1 MAETSFIRNFLSH
14 KYALIALGAVVV
26 IGAGSAL
33 YYYEGTRVP
42 QAPSLPATSTAASA
56 VTASGDVEPLENPDL
71 SFAASGRIAYVG
83 VAAGDRV
90 YAGQTLASL
99 DVAAL
104 SAQKNQALANEKA
117 AQAKLDALQAPARAT
132 DVAIKQSAVDQAT
145 QTRANT
151 YASLPATLSDAYA
164 KASDAVHVASDNYF
178 SNPNTPNPSLTF
190 NVSSS
195 DAANAAVSA
204 RVTVGTELSNW
215 NTELSSLPANP
226 SETALDSA
234 LSASLAHLAVVR
246 SFEDSLIT
254 TLNLAIP
261 TTAFPSSSI
270 SAAQSSV
277 SGARATVN
285 GLITALTAAKQSLVS
300 ETLAIEAAQAS
311 LAQLNAGASSQDIEA
326 AQAAVESAEANV
338 SAIQAQ
344 IANNVISAPFS
355 GTVGSVSIKTG
366 ELATMN
372 TPAITLVPDSGLEVV
387 VYVSE
392 IDAAR
397 LKAGDVASVTLDAF
411 GSGRVFPA
419 HVSAVDTAPSTENG
433 ISAYKV
439 KLTFDSAEPDAKT
452 GMTANATI
460 TPNAQ

>member
-42 QAPSLPATSTAASA
+42 QAPSLPATSGANAA

-71 SFAASGRIAYVG
+71 SFAASGRIAYVN

-90 YAGQTLASL
+90 YAGETLASL
-99 DVAAL
+99 DIAAL
-104 SAQKNQALANEKA
+104 VAQKNQALANEKA
-117 AQAKLDALQAPARAT
+117 AEAKLDALQAPARAT
-132 DVAIKQSAVDQAT
+132 DVAVKQSAVDQAT
-145 QTRANT
+145 QARANT
-151 YASLPATLSDAYA
+151 YAGMSATLSDAYA
-164 KASDAVHVASDNYF
+164 KASDAVHVASDTYL
-178 SNPNTPNPSLTF
+178 SNPNTPNPSLMF

-195 DAANAAVSA
+195 DAVNAAVSG
-204 RVTVGTELSNW
+204 RVTVGTELAAWS
-215 NTELSSLPANP
+215 TELSSLPPNP
-226 SETALDSA
+226 SDAALDTALSE
-234 LSASLAHLAVVR
+234 SLAHLAVVR
-246 SFEDSLIT
+246 GFEDSLIT
-254 TLNLAIP
+254 ALNFAIP
-261 TTAFPSSSI
+261 TTSFPASSI

-277 SGARATVN
+277 SAARATVN
-285 GLITALTAAKQSLVS
+285 GLITSLTSLKQSLVS
-300 ETLAIEAAQAS
+300 ETLAIHSAEAA
-311 LAQLNAGASSQDIEA
+311 LAQLNAGASSEDIEA
-326 AQAAVESAEANV
+326 AQASVESAQANV

-344 IANNVISAPFS
+344 IANNVIAAPFS
-355 GTVGSVSIKTG
+355 GTVGSVSVKAG
-366 ELATMN
+366 ELAAMN

-397 LKAGDVASVTLDAF
+397 LKTGDAASVTLDAF

-419 HVSAVDTAPSTENG
+419 HVVAVDTAPSQENG
-433 ISAYKV
+433 VSAYKV
-439 KLTFDSAEPDAKT
+439 KLAFDSAQPDAKT

-460 TPNAQ
+460 IPNAQ